1 MGPVAK
7 VLLPGVKPKD
17 SIVVEP
23 MGFEPTTSSMPSRRA
38 PNCATAPPRLS
49 HASIGARGP
58 SIWAGPVRDAKL
70 SAQSAQM
77 VGPAWNLVSA
87 FVVAAGSASKTQ
99 WESGPASTLLG
110 LQPLASDWLHT
121 KWENR
126 VKLAR
131 PKPK

>member
-1 MGPVAK
+1 
-7 VLLPGVKPKD
+7 
-17 SIVVEP
+17 
-23 MGFEPTTSSMPSRRA
+23 
-38 PNCATAPPRLS
+38 
-49 HASIGARGP
+49 
-58 SIWAGPVRDAKL
+58 L

-77 VGPAWNLVSA
+77 VGPGWNLVSA
-87 FVVAAGSASKTQ
+87 VVVAAGSASKTQ
-99 WESGPASTLLG
+99 WESGSASTLLG